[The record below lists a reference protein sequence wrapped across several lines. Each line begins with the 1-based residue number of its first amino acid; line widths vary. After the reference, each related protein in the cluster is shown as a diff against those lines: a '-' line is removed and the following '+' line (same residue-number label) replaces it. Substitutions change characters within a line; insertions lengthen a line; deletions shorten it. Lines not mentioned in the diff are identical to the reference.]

1 MANTTHDATIA
12 DRPRVGDWMI
22 TVSGR
27 RFWPLDPRPADV
39 YLPDIAHALAHTCRY
54 GGHARKFY
62 SVAEHS
68 VLLANLFI
76 VRGDPALATW
86 ALLHD
91 AAEAYFGDVIRP
103 VKREIP
109 QYAPIEDAI
118 ARAIWTRCG
127 LVGGDDA
134 PCDLPVDIK
143 HADSAI
149 LGDEAEALFGAG
161 ALAAAGWTPPAPLG
175 VKVEGWAPME
185 ARDAWRATLKHCA
198 PALYGQ
204 FWRTREAVA
213 P

>member
-1 MANTTHDATIA
+1 MPEGMQGATGEV
-12 DRPRVGDWMI
+12 RPRAGDWMI

-68 VLLANLFI
+68 VLLAELFI
-76 VRGDPALATW
+76 ARGDIALATW

-127 LVGGDDA
+127 LIGADDA
-134 PCDLPVDIK
+134 AVDLPDEVK
-143 HADSAI
+143 HADGAI

-161 ALAAAGWTPPAPLG
+161 ALGAAGWTPPAPLG
-175 VKVEGWAPME
+175 VKVEGWAPMD

-213 P
+213 